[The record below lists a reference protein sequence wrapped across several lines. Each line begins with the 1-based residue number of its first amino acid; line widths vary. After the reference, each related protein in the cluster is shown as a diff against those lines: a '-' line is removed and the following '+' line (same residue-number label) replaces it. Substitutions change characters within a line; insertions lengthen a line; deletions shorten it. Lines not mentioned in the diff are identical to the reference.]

1 MGNGDF
7 TLTATAIIDGQ
18 ESSPSEGASVN
29 ITLDCPPTITAPET
43 VTDCEDFTVSGT
55 TDPAT
60 TQINLYIDGNL
71 FTSTTDITPGGEGE
85 PATWEIILDPTDP
98 ALGNGDFTLTATAII
113 DGQESSPSEGA
124 SVNITLDCP
133 PTITAPETVTDCED
147 FTVSGTTDP
156 ATTQINLYIDGNL
169 FTSTTD
175 ITPGG
180 EGEPATW
187 EIILDPT
194 DPALGNGDFTLTAT
208 AIIDGQESSPSEG
221 ASVNIT
227 LDCPPTI
234 TAPETVTDCEDF
246 TVSGTA
252 DPATTQINLYID
264 GNLFTSTTDITPGGE
279 GEPATWEIIL
289 DPTDPALGNGDF
301 TLTATAIIDG
311 QESSPSEGASVNITL
326 DCPPTITAPETV
338 TDCEDFTVSGTTD
351 PATTQ
356 INLYIDGNLF
366 TSTTDITPGG
376 EGEPATWEIILD
388 PTDPALGNGDF
399 TLTATAII
407 DGQESSPSEGAS
419 VNITLDCP
427 PTITAPETVTDCE
440 DFTVSGTTDPATTQI
455 NLYID
460 GNLFTSTTDI
470 TPGGEGEPATWEIIL
485 DPTDPALGNGDFT
498 LTATAII
505 DGQESSPS
513 EGASVNI
520 TLDCP
525 PTITAPETVTDCEDF
540 TVSGTTILLPHK

>member
-289 DPTDPALGNGDF
+289 NPTDPALGNGDF

-338 TDCEDFTVSGTTD
+338 TDCEDFTVSGTAD

-460 GNLFTSTTDI
+460 GNLFTSTHRHYSWWRGRTCNMGNYTRSDR
-470 TPGGEGEPATWEIIL
+470 PS
-485 DPTDPALGNGDFT
+485 LG
-498 LTATAII
+498 
-505 DGQESSPS
+505 
-513 EGASVNI
+513 
-520 TLDCP
+520 
-525 PTITAPETVTDCEDF
+525 
-540 TVSGTTILLPHK
+540 